1 MARFDGNWDE
11 WRRRFVSSGDEVT
24 LKWLSEQPGAPSYSS
39 LRKRSA
45 PKWEDWEEQRKN
57 YREQLRTVA
66 SVSPDVKQT
75 AEMVTKIIDTAE
87 MLTQHNTLAKALIS
101 KAAEGLQ
108 HLRPATMKPSE
119 IAAFAKLGV
128 DIQRITEGLATQRTE
143 LDLKSMTDAELQA
156 LVDNG
161 Q

>member
-1 MARFDGNWDE
+1 MATRIDWDY
-11 WRRRFVSSGDEVT
+11 WRIKFVQGPDDLD
-24 LKWLSEQPGAPSYSS
+24 LKRLSEYSDAPAYSS
-39 LRKRSA
+39 LRNRSS
-45 PKWEDWEEQRKN
+45 KEDWPDQRKR
-57 YREQLRTVA
+57 YRANLSTVA
-66 SVSPDVKQT
+66 STVPDVKAT
-75 AEMVTKIIDTAE
+75 AQQVTKIIDAAE
-87 MLTQHNTLAKALIS
+87 MLTQHNMLAKAFIS